1 MHHLSQTQEGPSKSN
16 NGRHQKPVI
25 VTADKHFH
33 TFAIAALPDLQEHCI
48 HASSLR
54 HTEELQE
61 LFGDDLLLFI
71 DIDSY
76 GIASLISF
84 MKRHE
89 PPPEITVI
97 GLSDCSELNLVVSYL
112 KSGINGY
119 FLKNE
124 MSAELIVQTL
134 MTLQGNRFPLSVIV
148 TQKIIQSL
156 IGTQKNNYASLLS
169 HREQQIL
176 HRLVNGGSYKIIGYE
191 LNISLET
198 VRHHIKNIYK
208 KLGVNSK
215 GEVIAKMMKTPNQRP
230 PFMG

>member
-1 MHHLSQTQEGPSKSN
+1 M
-16 NGRHQKPVI
+16 
-25 VTADKHFH
+25 
-33 TFAIAALPDLQEHCI
+33 
-48 HASSLR
+48 
-54 HTEELQE
+54 
-61 LFGDDLLLFI
+61 LFI
-71 DIDSY
+71 DIDAY

-97 GLSDCSELNLVVSYL
+97 GLSDCSELNLVINYL
-112 KSGINGY
+112 KSGIGGY

-124 MSAELIVQTL
+124 LNAELIVHTI
-134 MTLQGNRFPLSVIV
+134 MTLQGGGFPLSPGI

-156 IGTQKNNYASLLS
+156 ISSQKNNYSSLPS

-176 HRLVNGGSYKIIGYE
+176 HRLVKGASYKIVAHE

-198 VRHHIKNIYK
+198 VRYHIKKLYK
-208 KLGVNSK
+208 KLNVNSK
-215 GEVIAKMMKTPNQRP
+215 GEAIAKMLKNADTHP